1 MVRHA
6 SLLDMACLA
15 AGRRG
20 REVRRVDGNPHYQ
33 PHRGPSAVLRP
44 AVDATLVSQTA
55 PPSAFAPY
63 TMADE
68 APRRD
73 FSLRAR
79 PRSRRAM
86 SDGGGVAGRGPQRGR
101 SDGQHR
107 RDRRL
112 PVRVLAVRG
121 PPDTPAPAGRP
132 HVRGTLVPAG

>member
-1 MVRHA
+1 
-6 SLLDMACLA
+6 MACLA

-44 AVDATLVSQTA
+44 VVDATLV
-55 PPSAFAPY
+55 PPAFAPY

-68 APRRD
+68 APD
-73 FSLRAR
+73 GSSLCERGHGPVGPCRTAAG
-79 PRSRRAM
+79 SQ
-86 SDGGGVAGRGPQRGR
+86 GGAHNAGGR

-121 PPDTPAPAGRP
+121 PPDAPAPAGRP